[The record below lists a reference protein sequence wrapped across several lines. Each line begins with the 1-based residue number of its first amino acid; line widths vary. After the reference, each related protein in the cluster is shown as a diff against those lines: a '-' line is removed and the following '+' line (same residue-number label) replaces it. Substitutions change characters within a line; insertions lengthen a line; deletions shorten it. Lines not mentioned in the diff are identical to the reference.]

1 MLLTI
6 YYIVLIGL
14 VLAELTKGLSANG
27 TPPFLQ
33 KLPGQMHLAHF
44 MWSNIMLIRVVL
56 IIALVAM
63 VVMASGSGRWIMI
76 GGAVP
81 LGLAWFGIFWLFEK
95 IWTGRV
101 KFPGITQKV
110 FATAKD
116 NELDPELQVIG
127 VDHGGE
133 QKAFPVNMI
142 TFHHQIVDQVA
153 DLPVWVTTASPQRPG
168 LRYQRRRPDP
178 RLHAGRGDFV
188 QCDL

>member
-27 TPPFLQ
+27 TPPSLQ

-95 IWTGRV
+95 I
-101 KFPGITQKV
+101 
-110 FATAKD
+110 
-116 NELDPELQVIG
+116 
-127 VDHGGE
+127 
-133 QKAFPVNMI
+133 
-142 TFHHQIVDQVA
+142 
-153 DLPVWVTTASPQRPG
+153 
-168 LRYQRRRPDP
+168 
-178 RLHAGRGDFV
+178 
-188 QCDL
+188 